1 MNWEKKLH
9 KNSCKIW
16 IQLIYLCSAPIKKPK
31 LVNQKHQWAKNGLIS
46 QWMILWTTVR
56 VVAQL
61 PQKLKTKS
69 IHFYLFFLQ
78 KTCLDCTLLRA
89 ELDRARLR
97 LSVEWQWRDCKHP
110 EDRCRLNAKLRP
122 LEFSCWFFCAFVEE
136 DWFCCCCCCWDGV
149 LLLFL
154 TELRLWRDVVVVV
167 APLLLL
173 LLLLF
178 LTPLLPLLA
187 SAAMLPPEPLLDE
200 IANFD
205 DGVTATLPL
214 LLLL

>member
-1 MNWEKKLH
+1 
-9 KNSCKIW
+9 
-16 IQLIYLCSAPIKKPK
+16 
-31 LVNQKHQWAKNGLIS
+31 
-46 QWMILWTTVR
+46 MILCTTVQ

-69 IHFYLFFLQ
+69 IHFYIFFVVTI
-78 KTCLDCTLLRA
+78 KKPETCLDCTLLRA

-122 LEFSCWFFCAFVEE
+122 LDSCWFFCAFVEE
-136 DWFCCCCCCWDGV
+136 DWFCCCCCWDGV

-167 APLLLL
+167 APLL

-205 DGVTATLPL
+205 DGGTATLPL

>member
-9 KNSCKIW
+9 KKSCKIW
-16 IQLIYLCSAPIKKPK
+16 IQLIFLCSAPIKKPK

-46 QWMILWTTVR
+46 QWMILWTTVQ

-69 IHFYLFFLQ
+69 IQFYLFFLQ

-136 DWFCCCCCCWDGV
+136 DWFCCCCCCCWDGV

-154 TELRLWRDVVVVV
+154 TELRLWRDVVVV
-167 APLLLL
+167 AP

-178 LTPLLPLLA
+178 LTPLFA
-187 SAAMLPPEPLLDE
+187 SAMLPPEPLLEE

-205 DGVTATLPL
+205 DGSTTLTL
-214 LLLL
+214 LL